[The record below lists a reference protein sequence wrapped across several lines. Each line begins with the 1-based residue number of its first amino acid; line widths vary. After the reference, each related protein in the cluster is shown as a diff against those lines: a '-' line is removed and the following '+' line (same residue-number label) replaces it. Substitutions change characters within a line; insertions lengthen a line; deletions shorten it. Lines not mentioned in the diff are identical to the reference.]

1 MSAQTV
7 KNLPTRR
14 ETWVQGLCWKD
25 PLEEGMATHS
35 SILAWAMPRTED
47 SGSYSPWGHK
57 ESDTT
62 ERLTLS
68 LSHCQES
75 AEGHEHH
82 FGSFASFG
90 QTSDGSNVNILQSSF
105 TPYFIKF
112 LYKILEVWTSFS
124 DFTHLVYLIPLTQIS
139 LYHNSVTFFTNEY
152 FKSLSPLILDI
163 TIYKLGMYVYNR
175 ITWLYT

>member
-1 MSAQTV
+1 MYLFSLECHAFGEGFPLSAQTV

-14 ETWVQGLCWKD
+14 ETWVQCLCWKD

-35 SILAWAMPRTED
+35 SILDWTMPRTED

-68 LSHCQES
+68 LSHFQES
-75 AEGHEHH
+75 VEGHEHH

-90 QTSDGSNVNILQSSF
+90 QTSNGSNVNILHSSF
-105 TPYFIKF
+105 TPYFIRF
-112 LYKILEVWTSFS
+112 SIRFWRCAHLSVISF
-124 DFTHLVYLIPLTQIS
+124 I
-139 LYHNSVTFFTNEY
+139 
-152 FKSLSPLILDI
+152 
-163 TIYKLGMYVYNR
+163 
-175 ITWLYT
+175 